1 MIRRTALVL
10 LLLLAA
16 PFAAQAQQ
24 WVEHR
29 PAGAGYRI
37 EFPRTP
43 NVSSQDVPTDVGVV
57 KLYHATVEVGQTMAF
72 VALHNVFPAGSV
84 KDPKAALDRGRDGAL
99 RAGTRKLVEE
109 RRMTV
114 SGAPATRLV
123 IEETTQGL
131 VLIALI
137 VVSGDNMYQAIFV
150 SPKGGENS
158 PDGQR
163 FLSSLALVR

>member
-1 MIRRTALVL
+1 MIRRVALAL
-10 LLLLAA
+10 LFLCAA
-16 PFAAQAQQ
+16 PLVAQAQQ

-43 NVSSQDVPTDVGVV
+43 TVSSQDVPTDIGTV
-57 KLYHATVEVGQTMAF
+57 KLHHATVEVGQTMAF
-72 VALHNVFPAGSV
+72 VALHNAFPAGSV
-84 KDPKAALDRGRDGAL
+84 KDPQAALNRGRDGAI
-99 RAGTRKLVEE
+99 RAASRKLLEE

-114 SGAPATRLV
+114 SGFPATRLV
-123 IEETTQGL
+123 VEETAQKL

-137 VVSGDNMYQAIFV
+137 VVNGDNMYQAIFV
-150 SPKGGENS
+150 SPKGGENA

-163 FLSSLALVR
+163 FLSSLAIIR